1 MSVVEKTI
9 EKLKQEF
16 KESILDIIEFRGE
29 TTIKVKKE
37 DIVKI
42 SKFLHDDPELSYDY
56 LSDVVGVD
64 YLGRKPRFEVVYH
77 LYSIKNNTRLR
88 LKVGVDEKNAQVET
102 VTTVWK
108 SANWPERESYD
119 LFGIKFKNHP
129 DLRRILLPDE
139 WKGHPL
145 RKDYPLKGDDKC

>member
-119 LFGIKFKNHP
+119 LF
-129 DLRRILLPDE
+129 
-139 WKGHPL
+139 
-145 RKDYPLKGDDKC
+145 

>member
-139 WKGHPL
+139 WKGYPL